1 MTQRFL
7 AIAAHPDDLDFG
19 CAGTTASL
27 TAAGNV
33 VEYCIVTDGQAG
45 GDDPTVSRHEMA
57 ALRRAEQTAAAEVVG
72 VTKIHWLGFPDGA
85 VEANLELRREI
96 SRIIRI
102 AKPDIVLTQS
112 PIRNLKRVY
121 AAHPDHLAAGEAT
134 LCAVY
139 PDSRNMFAFPELL
152 EAGHEPHT
160 VPETWIIGGPDPD
173 HFVDITDVIGKK
185 IEALLCHK
193 SQISDPVRMH
203 EMLPEWAREVAAKGG
218 LPAGR
223 LAESFRKLATI

>member
-27 TAAGNV
+27 TAAGSV

-45 GDDPTVSRHEMA
+45 GDDPGVTREDMA
-57 ALRRAEQTAAAEVVG
+57 ALRRAEQTAAAAVVG

-85 VEANLELRREI
+85 VEANLDLRREI
-96 SRIIRI
+96 SRVIRI
-102 AKPDIVLTQS
+102 SKPDVVLTQS
-112 PIRNLKRVY
+112 PIRNLARIY

-134 LCAVY
+134 MCAVY

-152 EAGHEPHT
+152 DAGFEPHT
-160 VPETWIIGGPDPD
+160 VPETWIIGGPDAD
-173 HFVDITDVIGKK
+173 HFVDITDVIDKK

-193 SQISDPVRMH
+193 SQISDPVRIQA
-203 EMLPEWAREVAAKGG
+203 MLPEWANEVAANAG
-218 LPAGR
+218 LPTGR
-223 LAESFRKLATI
+223 LAEGFRKVATI